1 MEERIMSDLD
11 ITKKVFDKLCIDY
24 FTYTSEDEIELNAYT
39 EKGFYVGNIFFNLD
53 GSFQEE

>member
-1 MEERIMSDLD
+1 MSDLD

-53 GSFQEE
+53 GSFQEDEE